1 MAVLK
6 YSALRLGIFALVF
19 FACLYIN
26 LGRFTIIFAVI
37 IGLAVSWTVSYLFF
51 NTWRVAAGEQLAGW
65 LGRRRRSTAEEEDNA
80 AEDELAEQ
88 FHETAEEPMTPDLE
102 QQKPTERRP
111 EQ

>member
-6 YSALRLGIFALVF
+6 YSALRLGIFAVVF
-19 FACLYIN
+19 FGCLYID

-51 NTWRVAAGEQLAGW
+51 NNWRVAAGEQLAGW

-88 FHETAEEPMTPDLE
+88 YHETAEEPVRPDLD
-102 QQKPTERRP
+102 QQERPERRP
-111 EQ
+111 EE